1 VIKNQKNIFRFSL
14 NECFF
19 LLLEMEMMSFSR
31 ANQLDVRHSN
41 QSLAQSIKCVVPDK
55 TEAGTW
61 GAVAPFQEDGNW
73 EKRLVRS
80 PWSAP

>member
-1 VIKNQKNIFRFSL
+1 VIKNQKNIFRFRL

-61 GAVAPFQEDGNW
+61 GAVAPLSRRW
-73 EKRLVRS
+73 
-80 PWSAP
+80 